1 MQPIL
6 DQFLQFVQ
14 QGIAAIFKFV
24 SLIWTWSIEQI
35 ARLAA
40 SPYQAWPLWKQ
51 ILLIVMIVMVAMF
64 LFFAARQLWY
74 SGVRVLGAF
83 ASFVAALI
91 YTLPSILMAGV
102 IALGGLWVINNFKP
116 SDLPRL
122 TVFERSDSAR
132 STDSKPSRDTSGQGA
147 GETSGSR

>member
-1 MQPIL
+1 MKPIL

-35 ARLAA
+35 ARLAQ
-40 SPYQAWPLWKQ
+40 SPWEHWPLWKQ
-51 ILLIVMIVMVAMF
+51 ILIIVIVVMVAMF

-91 YTLPSILMAGV
+91 YTLPSILMAGI
-102 IALGGLWVINNFKP
+102 IALGGLWLINNFKP
-116 SDLPRL
+116 SDLRAAL
-122 TVFERSDSAR
+122 ERS
-132 STDSKPSRDTSGQGA
+132 
-147 GETSGSR
+147 TSGSSDTNRPARDTTGQNSTGKQ

>member
-1 MQPIL
+1 MKPIL

-40 SPYQAWPLWKQ
+40 SPWEHWPLWKQ
-51 ILLIVMIVMVAMF
+51 ILLIVMVVMVAMF

-91 YTLPSILMAGV
+91 YTLPSILMAGI
-102 IALGGLWVINNFKP
+102 IALGGLWLINNFKP
-116 SDLPRL
+116 SDVR
-122 TVFERSDSAR
+122 TQAFERSDSA
-132 STDSKPSRDTSGQGA
+132 TTKDKPARETTGQGA
-147 GETSGSR
+147 QTKNRV

>member
-24 SLIWTWSIEQI
+24 SLIWTWSIGQI
-35 ARLAA
+35 ATLAA
-40 SPYQAWPLWKQ
+40 SPWQNWALWKQ
-51 ILLIVMIVMVAMF
+51 ILLIVMVVMVAFF

-116 SDLPRL
+116 GDLGL
-122 TVFERSDSAR
+122 TAAWRDKAPA
-132 STDSKPSRDTSGQGA
+132 TDTSRPSRETTGQSDTS
-147 GETSGSR
+147 R

>member
-1 MQPIL
+1 MKPIL

-35 ARLAA
+35 ARLAQ
-40 SPYQAWPLWKQ
+40 SPWEHWPLWKQ
-51 ILLIVMIVMVAMF
+51 ILIIVIVVMVAFF
-64 LFFAARQLWY
+64 LFLAARQLWY

-83 ASFVAALI
+83 AAFVAALI
-91 YTLPSILMAGV
+91 YTLPSILMAGI

-116 SDLPRL
+116 SDLSRL
-122 TVFERSDSAR
+122 TFERSDSAQ
-132 STDSKPSRDTSGQGA
+132 SKDAKPRDTTGQNN
-147 GETSGSR
+147 TNSSR

>member
-24 SLIWTWSIEQI
+24 SLIWTWSVEQI
-35 ARLAA
+35 ARL
-40 SPYQAWPLWKQ
+40 SQAPWEHWALWKQ
-51 ILLIVMIVMVAMF
+51 ILLIVMVVMVAFF
-64 LFFAARQLWY
+64 LFVAARQLWY

-102 IALGGLWVINNFKP
+102 VALGGLWVINNFKP
-116 SDLPRL
+116 SSLSTM
-122 TVFERSDSAR
+122 TVFERSDSG
-132 STDSKPSRDTSGQGA
+132 STNSTRPSRETTGQGA
-147 GETSGSR
+147 GATSKQ

>member
-14 QGIAAIFKFV
+14 QGVAAIFKFV

-35 ARLAA
+35 ARLAQ
-40 SPYQAWPLWKQ
+40 SPWEHWALWKQ
-51 ILLIVMIVMVAMF
+51 ILLIVMVVMVAFF
-64 LFFAARQLWY
+64 LFFAARQLWFA
-74 SGVRVLGAF
+74 GVRVLGAF

-116 SDLPRL
+116 SDFR
-122 TVFERSDSAR
+122 TAFER
-132 STDSKPSRDTSGQGA
+132 TDSGTTKDKPSRETTGQGDTS
-147 GETSGSR
+147 R

>member
-1 MQPIL
+1 MKPIL

-35 ARLAA
+35 ARLAQ
-40 SPYQAWPLWKQ
+40 SPWEHWPLWKQ

-91 YTLPSILMAGV
+91 YTLPSILMAGI
-102 IALGGLWVINNFKP
+102 IALGGLWLINNFKP
-116 SDLPRL
+116 SDLGL
-122 TVFERSDSAR
+122 TTAWRDRAPATDTNRPAR
-132 STDSKPSRDTSGQGA
+132 ETTGQSDTS
-147 GETSGSR
+147 R